1 MSSIIFEKDQAIS
14 IKEKDVQNL
23 QSLINHKE
31 DEIQRLESLL
41 KVKIEDLNNEIN
53 RLNEIID
60 VLHENK
66 ADLLK
71 EKTEH
76 ITQIEDLRKKLTENG
91 NTREATF
98 LAEISS
104 LNNNILTEN
113 NNLKVEIKILYTNLQ
128 TYENN
133 ISRFRKEKENLVVN
147 IQKLCIICKVI

>member
-1 MSSIIFEKDQAIS
+1 MSH
-14 IKEKDVQNL
+14 VL
-23 QSLINHKE
+23 
-31 DEIQRLESLL
+31 
-41 KVKIEDLNNEIN
+41 
-53 RLNEIID
+53 ID

-91 NTREATF
+91 NTREATS

-113 NNLKVEIKILYTNLQ
+113 NNLKVEIKILY
-128 TYENN
+128 
-133 ISRFRKEKENLVVN
+133 I
-147 IQKLCIICKVI
+147 